1 MRYFIRVQV
10 HGCFASISSR
20 DVFLY
25 KEVDEQEFNNLE
37 ADSDFYEKYCVK
49 YIENKTFYDAFLNNR
64 TFTKSA
70 SKEEMDAECK
80 IYEDDGYSRIKPK
93 FYEKQEDKRI
103 KKEDKEYTR
112 KRKREGYL
120 FYTKPNWKYNQR
132 KARGGFSKTLWNY
145 EPIKKYTA
153 KNCFGYFGH
162 SVRKAKLDN
171 YLEKELCR
179 INNES
184 KEPMDWRGLCY
195 SYLSS
200 TSARHFSDSL
210 EDYSFE
216 EQKEAI
222 QRNLTSMW
230 NKAFIFSKNEHEG
243 THESTLILTEKYK
256 DFLFLEVDN

>member
-10 HGCFASISSR
+10 HGCFASLSSR

-25 KEVDEQEFNNLE
+25 KEVDEQEFNSLE

-49 YIENKTFYDAFLNNR
+49 YIENKTFYDVRNP
-64 TFTKSA
+64 TKFA

-93 FYEKQEDKRI
+93 FYEKQEDRRI
-103 KKEDKEYTR
+103 KQEDKEYTR

-120 FYTKPNWKYNQR
+120 FYTKPNWKYNQK

-162 SVRKAKLDN
+162 SVRKAKLDK
-171 YLEKELCR
+171 YMEKELCR

-184 KEPMDWRGLCY
+184 KKPMDWRGLCY

-210 EDYSFE
+210 EGYSFE

-230 NKAFIFSKNEHEG
+230 NDAFIFSKNEHEG
-243 THESTLILTEKYK
+243 THESTLKLTEKYK
-256 DFLFLEVDN
+256 EFLF